1 MCKPEAGMDRK
12 TWAQQYIQ
20 SIRSGYIY
28 SILSPKGYQIM
39 AKTMLEICNYQVPN
53 FNKRFNFVVT
63 VKKKFLVVPWLPLGP
78 LLVWWSLLP
87 INVQGVIF
95 FFSWNEYK
103 TLHVTEGQAI
113 ILWGHGE
120 LLPGIDIF
128 FSCKPSVQGHTTN
141 ILILEY

>member
-95 FFSWNEYK
+95 FLAEMNIKLFMSLKVKLLFSEAMESFCQE
-103 TLHVTEGQAI
+103 LISFSHVSLQCKVI
-113 ILWGHGE
+113 
-120 LLPGIDIF
+120 PPIF
-128 FSCKPSVQGHTTN
+128 
-141 ILILEY
+141 